1 MGSTIALLE
10 AQLPAARERRGR
22 LEEELAAA
30 VARESAIT
38 SVLEGLRALSGTHLD
53 GRAEPRDAVEA
64 PVPDPAPDLALGP
77 DGAAET
83 VTSTSSVQATAAD
96 ASADGPAQDPAQDPA
111 DPAPVSAEPVAQ
123 PTARPARR
131 TTGRSTATRAAAK
144 RTTAAKRSTAGRKA
158 SAGGK
163 TTAGT
168 AAPVPATS
176 AAIESQ
182 PGEVPAVVT
191 VAKKRTRRSAPKAV
205 PDAAPNDAG
214 PGTVKRAA
222 ASAKK
227 AAPAKAASRKATSR
241 KAAPAKPVAKKVAP
255 KKAVPATEA
264 APATVDAPAAATAA
278 PVDAGPAKAASAPG
292 RRRLADAEGVLAVLA
307 QAQNPLRAR
316 EVAGLLGLDGAE
328 TTVNAIRTRLERLA
342 KSGHAQRPGRGLYTV
357 AADRPG
363 TAG

>member
-38 SVLEGLRALSGTHLD
+38 NVLEGLRALSGTHLD

-96 ASADGPAQDPAQDPA
+96 ASADGPADGPAQDPAQDPA
-111 DPAPVSAEPVAQ
+111 DAAPVSAEPVAQ

-144 RTTAAKRSTAGRKA
+144 RTTAAKRSTAGRKT

-168 AAPVPATS
+168 AAPATS
-176 AAIESQ
+176 AATESQ

-214 PGTVKRAA
+214 PGTVKKAA

-227 AAPAKAASRKATSR
+227 AAPAKAASR